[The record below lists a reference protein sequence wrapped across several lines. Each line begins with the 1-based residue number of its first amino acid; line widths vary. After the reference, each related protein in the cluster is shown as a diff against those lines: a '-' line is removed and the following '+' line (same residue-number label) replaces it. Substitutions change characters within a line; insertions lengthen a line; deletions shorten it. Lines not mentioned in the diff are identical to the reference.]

1 MSLSCCQ
8 CRVRLKRNNSGVTLT
23 MLKAKSRILFAT
35 KRGDKLY
42 DNATFPDITDISDT
56 FIMTF
61 MSTMFV
67 EAFQQQLYT

>member
-1 MSLSCCQ
+1 
-8 CRVRLKRNNSGVTLT
+8 

-42 DNATFPDITDISDT
+42 DKATFPDTTDISDT

-61 MSTMFV
+61 TRTMFV
-67 EAFQQQLYT
+67 KAFQQRLYT

>member
-1 MSLSCCQ
+1 
-8 CRVRLKRNNSGVTLT
+8 

-35 KRGDKLY
+35 KRGDKQY